1 MIDKWLLKTRLNQ
14 VLENFVKKLLSN
26 RISANQITIIGFCI
40 GVLSALFIYLSG
52 QLIWDL
58 EFVIVAVVFM
68 LISFFF
74 DTIDGALARLEEPTV
89 FGGILDIFCDRAV
102 EISIL
107 ISIVSTNSV
116 ALLWPGLFSLA
127 SIILCIT
134 MFLLV
139 GGAVKPENLEDK
151 QKVVYYRHGLMERSE
166 TLIFLFLMVVLIP
179 FRFIILWIFFGLVL
193 ITALLRLKDAYSIFK
208 EK

>member
-1 MIDKWLLKTRLNQ
+1 
-14 VLENFVKKLLSN
+14 
-26 RISANQITIIGFCI
+26 ISANQITIIGFCI